1 MVKDECFVFLVVY
14 DQTNRIKQHKII
26 ANTKLKDLLLKN
38 WGVIFVALDET
49 EVINIGLGYKGFR
62 ALQLGVWI
70 LRHEKLST
78 IVDVFFCIT
87 KNSSESGR
95 MELKSSGADGSLNW
109 IICLLI
115 RNRYFWLAVLW

>member
-49 EVINIGLGYKGFR
+49 QVINIGLGIG
-62 ALQLGVWI
+62 
-70 LRHEKLST
+70 
-78 IVDVFFCIT
+78 
-87 KNSSESGR
+87 
-95 MELKSSGADGSLNW
+95 
-109 IICLLI
+109 
-115 RNRYFWLAVLW
+115 

>member
-49 EVINIGLGYKGFR
+49 EVINIGLG
-62 ALQLGVWI
+62 LG
-70 LRHEKLST
+70 
-78 IVDVFFCIT
+78 
-87 KNSSESGR
+87 
-95 MELKSSGADGSLNW
+95 
-109 IICLLI
+109 
-115 RNRYFWLAVLW
+115 